1 MRIVLFGKN
10 GQLGREF
17 QKTLPALG
25 EVFSMGREDL
35 DIASHWAIKDILTKL
50 KPDLIINAS
59 AYTAVDLAET
69 QVELAT
75 KINSVAPGVMADAAH
90 HLNAAFIH
98 FSTDYVFDGNKKIP
112 YTENDITN
120 PLNVYG
126 KSKLAGEKNVIA
138 AGDACLIFR
147 TSWVYSLSGN
157 SFVIKVLEWS
167 RKNKTL
173 KIVNDQVG
181 SPTWARMLAESVS
194 RILVQDKADLLDA
207 IREKHG
213 IYHLAGIGSVSR
225 YEWARQIL
233 AFDPRRTEQLVQS
246 VDPAPSSEFPTPAVR
261 PAFSALDCTRFTNTF
276 KLSLPA
282 WADALQKAMTE
293 SHAFP
298 ALGLQADS

>member
-1 MRIVLFGKN
+1 
-10 GQLGREF
+10 
-17 QKTLPALG
+17 
-25 EVFSMGREDL
+25 MGREDL
-35 DIASHWAIKDILTKL
+35 DIASHGVIKDTLTKL
-50 KPDLIINAS
+50 RPDLIINAS

-69 QVELAT
+69 QVELAA

-90 HLNAAFIH
+90 HLHATFIH
-98 FSTDYVFDGNKKIP
+98 FSTDYVFDGKEKIP

-126 KSKLAGEKNVIA
+126 KTKLAGEKNVIA
-138 AGDACLIFR
+138 AGDAYLIFR

-157 SFVIKVLEWS
+157 SFVGKVLEWS

-181 SPTWARMLAESVS
+181 SPTSARMLAEITS
-194 RILVQDKADLLDA
+194 RLLVQDKADLLDA

-213 IYHLAGIGSVSR
+213 IYHLAGSGSASR

-233 AFDPRRTEQLVQS
+233 VYDSRRTEQLVQS
-246 VDPAPSSEFPTPAVR
+246 VEPAPSSEFPTPAVR

-276 KLSLPA
+276 NLSLPA
-282 WADALQKAMTE
+282 WVDALQKAMAE
-293 SHAFP
+293 SSVFP
-298 ALGLQADS
+298 ALGQQADS